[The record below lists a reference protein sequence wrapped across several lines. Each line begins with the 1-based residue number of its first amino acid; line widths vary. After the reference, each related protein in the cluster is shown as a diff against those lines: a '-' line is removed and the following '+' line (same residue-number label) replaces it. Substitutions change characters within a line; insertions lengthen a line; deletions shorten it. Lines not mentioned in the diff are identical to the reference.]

1 MAGLRAQGSKFG
13 FRVYDI
19 RFGMKGLG
27 FRV

>member
-13 FRVYDI
+13 FRIYDL
-19 RFGMKGLG
+19 RFEMKGLG